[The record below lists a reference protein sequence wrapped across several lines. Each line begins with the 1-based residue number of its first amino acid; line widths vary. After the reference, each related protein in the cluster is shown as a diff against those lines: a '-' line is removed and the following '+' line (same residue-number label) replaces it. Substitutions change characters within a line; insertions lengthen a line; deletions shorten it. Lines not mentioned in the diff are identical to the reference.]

1 MPPHHGSGC
10 GAAMSTAG
18 SARWSAGLALAGLSA
33 VAGAA
38 WFYLATGAGL
48 GAAMRGMDTA
58 GAGMPMTPM
67 AQMAPGWT
75 PGYTALMLGMW
86 TVMMTA
92 MMLPS
97 AAPAVLRM
105 AGRAGLGPADAAS
118 GVGRAAW
125 FAAGYLVIWA
135 GFGAAATGLQR
146 ALDAA
151 HFLSDAMAVRSA
163 AFAGLMVVA
172 AGLYQL
178 TPLKRARLER
188 CRALD
193 DCLAGGQTRRAP
205 HAVLQGLRYG
215 VSCLGCCA
223 ALMSLLF
230 VGGLMN
236 VAWAAT
242 IAIWVLAEKT
252 LPWGGRIA
260 RLGAVGLIAGG
271 ISALGIALVRG

>member
-1 MPPHHGSGC
+1 
-10 GAAMSTAG
+10 MSTDG
-18 SARWSAGLALAGLSA
+18 SARWSAGLALAGLNA
-33 VAGAA
+33 VVGAA
-38 WFYLATGAGL
+38 WFYLAAGARL
-48 GAAMRGMDTA
+48 DAAMRGMDTA
-58 GAGMPMTPM
+58 GAGMPM
-67 AQMAPGWT
+67 AQTASGWT
-75 PGYTALMLGMW
+75 LGYTTLMLGMW

-97 AAPAVLRM
+97 ATPAVLRM
-105 AGRAGLGPADAAS
+105 AGRAGLGPAEVAS
-118 GVGRAAW
+118 GVGRAAC

-135 GFGAAATGLQR
+135 GFGAAATGLQW

-151 HFLSDAMAVRSA
+151 HLLSDAMAVRSA
-163 AFAGLMVVA
+163 ALAGLVVVA

-178 TPLKRARLER
+178 TPLKRGCLER

-193 DCLAGGQTRRAP
+193 DCLTGGQTRKAP

-236 VAWAAT
+236 VVWAAA
-242 IAIWVLAEKT
+242 IAIWVLAEKI

-271 ISALGIALVRG
+271 VSVLGIALVRG

>member
-1 MPPHHGSGC
+1 
-10 GAAMSTAG
+10 
-18 SARWSAGLALAGLSA
+18 
-33 VAGAA
+33 
-38 WFYLATGAGL
+38 
-48 GAAMRGMDTA
+48 MRGMDTA
-58 GAGMPMTPM
+58 GAGMPMTP
-67 AQMAPGWT
+67 MAPGWT

-97 AAPAVLRM
+97 AAPAVRRM
-105 AGRAGLGPADAAS
+105 ASRAGLGPADAAS

-135 GFGAAATGLQR
+135 GFGAAATGLQW

-151 HFLSDAMAVRSA
+151 HLLSNAMAVRSA
-163 AFAGLMVVA
+163 ALAGLVVVA

-178 TPLKRARLER
+178 TPLKRACLER

-236 VAWAAT
+236 IAWVAA
-242 IAIWVLAEKT
+242 IAVWVLVEKS

-260 RLGAVGLIAGG
+260 HVGGAGLIAGG
-271 ISALGIALVRG
+271 TVAFAIALAHA

>member
-1 MPPHHGSGC
+1 MREDWTVSGACTSGWTAPPRGATRRAPGSG
-10 GAAMSTAG
+10 AATSTRGRPMPQRHKVVSTTSISCPRAATRPATIS
-18 SARWSAGLALAGLSA
+18 SARWSSGLAFAGLSA

-38 WFYLATGAGL
+38 WFYLAAGAGL

-58 GAGMPMTPM
+58 GAGMPMTP
-67 AQMAPGWT
+67 MAPGWT

-105 AGRAGLGPADAAS
+105 SGRAGLGPADAAS

-151 HFLSDAMAVRSA
+151 HLLSDAMAVRSA
-163 AFAGLMVVA
+163 AFAGLVVVA

-178 TPLKRARLER
+178 TPLKRACLER
-188 CRALD
+188 WR
-193 DCLAGGQTRRAP
+193 
-205 HAVLQGLRYG
+205 
-215 VSCLGCCA
+215 
-223 ALMSLLF
+223 
-230 VGGLMN
+230 
-236 VAWAAT
+236 
-242 IAIWVLAEKT
+242 
-252 LPWGGRIA
+252 
-260 RLGAVGLIAGG
+260 
-271 ISALGIALVRG
+271 ALGIALVRG

>member
-1 MPPHHGSGC
+1 
-10 GAAMSTAG
+10 MSTTG
-18 SARWSAGLALAGLSA
+18 SARWSAGLALAGLSG

-38 WFYLATGAGL
+38 WLYLAAGAGL

-58 GAGMPMTPM
+58 GAGMMP
-67 AQMAPGWT
+67 MAPGWT

-97 AAPAVLRM
+97 AAPAVLKVAGP
-105 AGRAGLGPADAAS
+105 AGRGDGDAVG

-125 FAAGYLVIWA
+125 FAAGYLVIWL
-135 GFGAAATGLQR
+135 GFGAAATGLQW
-146 ALDAA
+146 ALDSA
-151 HFLSDAMAVRSA
+151 HLLSDAMAVRSA
-163 AFAGLMVVA
+163 TLVGLVVVA
-172 AGLYQL
+172 AGAYQL
-178 TPLKRARLER
+178 SPLKRACLER

-193 DCLAGGQTRRAP
+193 DCLAGGQTGRAR
-205 HAVLQGLRYG
+205 HTVREGLRYG

-236 VAWAAT
+236 LGWSAA
-242 IAIWVLAEKT
+242 IAVWVLAEKV

-260 RLGAVGLIAGG
+260 RLGAGGLIAGG
-271 ISALGIALVRG
+271 TAAFAIALARW

>member
-105 AGRAGLGPADAAS
+105 AGRVGLGPADAAS

-151 HFLSDAMAVRSA
+151 HLLSDAMAVRSA
-163 AFAGLMVVA
+163 AFAGLVVVA

-193 DCLAGGQTRRAP
+193 DCLAGGQTRRTP
-205 HAVLQGLRYG
+205 HAALQGLRYG
-215 VSCLGCCA
+215 VSCLGCCV

-236 VAWAAT
+236 VAWAAA
-242 IAIWVLAEKT
+242 IAIWVLAEKI

-260 RLGAVGLIAGG
+260 WLGAVGLIAGG
-271 ISALGIALVRG
+271 ISVMGTALVRG